1 VSSSTLD
8 NLLARSRSPGKF
20 VERRS
25 FTLSREKAIEKQ
37 REFALRHPKQYLL
50 ELVQSAVFAGATY
63 LAIDTR
69 PQSLLVAWVGGTP
82 LVDRELESLFDYLFA
97 DRGDARWRHL
107 VQLAIGVNALL
118 QRSPRMLRIESGDG
132 KRAFRMDLEPS
143 GRATIGQPTEHI
155 NGTYLYAEHNLGWFA
170 RFRSQGPTDEQ
181 LLVEERCLYTPVPI
195 LLNGVAPFGYRG
207 SRHIA
212 VFGAKAWEPFDQDG
226 RRGVVALHT
235 STEGPRGFRMVVGGV
250 WISTLPLDV
259 LATKPLYGVI
269 CDDGLRKTAD
279 QSDIVQDHRFF
290 EMLHAVQP
298 VATRLMYLV
307 AGPSYRPPPLPPI
320 PRVETAPAPETGEH
334 AAEPPTEEVVLEP
347 LPTPIPTLR
356 PRYPVTL
363 EQLAASLEQRAEASG
378 RAAQAQALAQGIPVL
393 PGRRQDLPIFY
404 VTPTAA
410 PSFAVPSTAP
420 DRFPWTVLVLTEGK
434 AATLASTL
442 PSINLHK
449 LSAVAD
455 VDFVRRVLDQRS
467 RTRDVTVTVPDGQ
480 LTLRLHLEGP
490 LPDWGP
496 GVPFCV
502 VGPHGVLE
510 FGGIVGHQ
518 VEVRGGSR
526 RATLKPR
533 GLEVALALP
542 RVSLVIETSGGGL
555 SEHHVR
561 AALDTAHRLALP
573 VEGPPDTGLLG
584 ALLGA
589 LAVPQFVQPPAEGGK
604 PEAVTLEVALPPGW
618 PASVAQVPLAHSRAG
633 PLTLQVLL
641 GLLGTNQTFAL
652 DDLPALLSLDALEQR
667 LGYGHLTHRE
677 LEGQPVFGAGRF
689 GGRWVWLET
698 QEMWSSTA
706 LQQVVWVAA
715 TLSGP
720 RGAERAEFPG
730 SDLLSPAL
738 GAASLGGG
746 RQAQPADPASYAE
759 GFTTLF
765 HGLQRLEAD
774 RRWGV
779 AARGPITAGRAE
791 GMGRL
796 AMIELAE
803 WLKAYDTP
811 LLVPSD
817 GGGRRSL
824 REIREHRAARAVAR
838 RGVRLAEPW
847 TFALSRDELDAVRA
861 GTQRPALRYDD
872 SPSVWPALPET
883 DRGWLLRQEIQ
894 HKGLRGWVG
903 LRVPYDATT
912 GVLLRTT
919 GKLIGMSDLERMVP
933 CHGLLWSEDGA
944 PEITAEQR
952 RVAQLAALRLYQ
964 ELVSHIDEPRTFE
977 LGEAARRYAQLF
989 AVRSWQRTGQLS
1001 GTALE
1006 LARRIKVGEV
1016 TLEKWLALPPPE
1028 RPAAPGLERLDTEL
1042 EMELETSQQ
1051 GNPEEG
1057 RLDERPSDSSQAYR
1071 LLVERLLDALDRPPI
1086 AIYLVPD
1093 PDGGRDRLTSVL
1105 VDSVPTR
1112 VVIGLD
1118 ESSPVVSQALAGPGC
1133 ERELLLIHLA
1143 RHLCTWGAS
1152 AGHRFDLLRAQ
1163 QVLLAQ
1169 RLGA

>member
-8 NLLARSRSPGKF
+8 HLLARSRSPGKF

-69 PQSLLVAWVGGTP
+69 PQSLLVAWVGGVT
-82 LVDRELESLFDYLFA
+82 LEGRELESLFDYLFA

-107 VQLAIGVNALL
+107 IQLAIGVNALL

-307 AGPSYRPPPLPPI
+307 AGPSYRPPALPPI
-320 PRVETAPAPETGEH
+320 PRIEPAPAPETGEH
-334 AAEPPTEEVVLEP
+334 AAEPPTEEVTLEP

-356 PRYPVTL
+356 PRYPVTI
-363 EQLAASLEQRAEASG
+363 EQLAATLEQRPG
-378 RAAQAQALAQGIPVL
+378 QAAQGVAGQGPAGH
-393 PGRRQDLPIFY
+393 GRRYDLPIFY
-404 VTPTAA
+404 VTPAAA

-434 AATLASTL
+434 AATLAATL
-442 PSINLHK
+442 PGINLHK

-467 RTRDVTVTVPDGQ
+467 RTREVTVPVPDGQ

-496 GVPFCV
+496 GMPFCV

-542 RVSLVIETSGGGL
+542 RVSLTIETTGGGL
-555 SEHHVR
+555 AEHHVR
-561 AALDTAHRLALP
+561 AALEVAHRLALP
-573 VEGPPDTGLLG
+573 PDGVPDTALLG

-589 LAVPQFVQPPAEGGK
+589 LAVPQFVQLPSASGK

-618 PASVAQVPLAHSRAG
+618 PPSVSQVPLARGTSSEGRAG
-633 PLTLQVLL
+633 PLTLEGLL
-641 GLLGTNQTFAL
+641 GLLGTHKTFAL
-652 DDLPALLSLDALEQR
+652 DDLQALLSLDALEQR
-667 LGYGHLTHRE
+667 VGYGHLTHRE
-677 LEGQPVFGAGRF
+677 LEAQPVFGAGRF

-715 TLSGP
+715 TLSSP
-720 RGAERAEFPG
+720 RGAERPEFPG
-730 SDLLSPAL
+730 SEQLSPVL
-738 GAASLGGG
+738 GAASLAGS
-746 RQAQPADPASYAE
+746 RSTQPPEPASYVE

-796 AMIELAE
+796 AMIQLAE
-803 WLKAYDTP
+803 WLKALDTP

-824 REIREHRAARAVAR
+824 REIREHRAARVVAR

-861 GTQRPALRYDD
+861 NTQRPALRYDD
-872 SPSVWPALPET
+872 SPSVWPAIPET

-964 ELVSHIDEPRTFE
+964 ELVAHIDEPRTPE
-977 LGEAARRYAQLF
+977 LGEAARRYGQLF

-1006 LARRIKVGEV
+1006 LARRVKVGEL
-1016 TLEKWLALPPPE
+1016 TLERWLLLPAPE
-1028 RPAAPGLERLDTEL
+1028 RPTAPGLDRLDTEL
-1042 EMELETSQQ
+1042 DLEPVQPSQ
-1051 GNPEEG
+1051 PEEG
-1057 RLDERPSDSSQAYR
+1057 RTEEKASDSSVAYR

-1118 ESSPVVSQALAGPGC
+1118 ESSPVVSHALAGPGR